1 MGPTA
6 TILSYDLYKFG
17 YQVIDIGHIDI
28 EYELYLRNASNMIPI
43 PNKYVNEAR
52 KGNINIGNI
61 KDENYYSQIIEI
73 SYSSDNPQIVPKIS
87 FLNNSLFNRII

>member
-28 EYELYLRNASNMIPI
+28 EYELYLRNASDMIPI
-43 PNKYVNEAR
+43 PNKYVNEAK

-61 KDENYYSQIIEI
+61 KDENYYSQIIE
-73 SYSSDNPQIVPKIS
+73 K
-87 FLNNSLFNRII
+87 F